1 MKSFS
6 LATCAAEKIP
16 LRLQVW
22 NLRAIGA
29 QILRAADCKP
39 FVGKP
44 HWGFPTGKK
53 TGSRYGS
60 RFLLLCARYA
70 TSSSG
75 ASAPRAFVCSAAP
88 RTAACTSA
96 TDTPC
101 ARATDS
107 SARRASSSV
116 VGRVTCFF
124 LSCVL
129 RLVCP
134 GGRGLIRSPSEC
146 ARQRCERRAQR
157 HAHRRRQ
164 QRRQQC
170 PFCAA
175 GLAPDGP
182 ERRRARPV
190 QQEK

>member
-1 MKSFS
+1 MYKNRQHPTVVECRLFCCPILLGRCRFCSF
-6 LATCAAEKIP
+6 
-16 LRLQVW
+16 LRL
-22 NLRAIGA
+22 LSYRHTA
-29 QILRAADCKP
+29 
-39 FVGKP
+39 
-44 HWGFPTGKK
+44 
-53 TGSRYGS
+53 YGS

-75 ASAPRAFVCSAAP
+75 ASAPRACVCSAAP